1 MSDTSK
7 RGFASMDEDKQREI
21 ASKGGQAA
29 HAKGTAH
36 EFTPE
41 EAREAGRKGGETV
54 SQDREHMAEIG
65 REGGK
70 HSHGGGRKKQD
81 SEDTEEIEDSSEEK
95 QTQGGTKEQHS
106 QAGKQSHKNTGKKK

>member
-1 MSDTSK
+1 MAEKSK
-7 RGFASMDEDKQREI
+7 RGFASMDKEKQREI

-29 HAKGTAH
+29 HQKGTAH

-41 EAREAGRKGGETV
+41 EAREAGRKGGQTV

-70 HSHGGGRKKQD
+70 
-81 SEDTEEIEDSSEEK
+81 
-95 QTQGGTKEQHS
+95 
-106 QAGKQSHKNTGKKK
+106 QSHKNRASKEEREQE

>member
-21 ASKGGQAA
+21 ASKGGKAA
-29 HAKGTAH
+29 HEKGTAH

-54 SQDREHMAEIG
+54 SKDREHMSEIG
-65 REGGK
+65 RKGGEQSNK
-70 HSHGGGRKKQD
+70 NNKKQ
-81 SEDTEEIEDSSEEK
+81 
-95 QTQGGTKEQHS
+95 
-106 QAGKQSHKNTGKKK
+106 